1 MGQEIQKKQKRK
13 KGIYN
18 LQENCKMQEK
28 ISLIFLENE
37 FFRIGV
43 MYSKQKK
50 NQKKTNFFEYIEN
63 ESKGFNYDLFR
74 EYLNFETPTQLAKKI
89 IRNKR

>member
-1 MGQEIQKKQKRK
+1 
-13 KGIYN
+13 
-18 LQENCKMQEK
+18 MQEK